1 MTSRYTPLFD
11 AIALLEANHQAPNL
25 VPAVKNFPFHQ
36 MYIGQKEILEQIPTG
51 GSAVICSHTGMGK
64 TAIFLTLTRNTPS
77 IIIEPRIFLQRQT
90 AKYFNDTLLFG
101 RSGYQCRHAH
111 SAATA
116 PCLLKENCSDTQFHR
131 TCEKATQTCL
141 NDECTVFPIS
151 ESSKRSCVFEWG
163 SLCGESDGTR
173 MASEDIEDNNAPC
186 GFRNPSECTRYLPA
200 TISSYQIYPCEEC
213 KYISAQR
220 EAIRVFRN
228 NGTVICNFGNFWN
241 LLKSAKLV
249 VVDEADLFFREISA
263 PMRLKY
269 STPKQHS
276 GNSIKELMDREVDGL
291 QKAAKDK
298 DAGFRYKAQNLLY
311 SAQFLFANAD
321 LCFKYQRKDRIY
333 IEIDPRNVNILS
345 QKLFKDKRVIIV
357 SATPGQFDLPSYSAS
372 IHQRCG
378 LFFAPVGNL
387 TSRSLKINPYIMN
400 QAARAIVEIS
410 NHFDMMYDN
419 THVIIH
425 CTNLGTH
432 AAAMYKILGK
442 DDCVL
447 HSSGKL
453 AETIQEYLKSKKRYL
468 LAASAEYGF
477 DASFSK
483 LQFILKHPFPN
494 LDERARTLQKV
505 MGPEFNAYY
514 ESSAR
519 IRTIQMAGR
528 VGRGFDDFGCTICL
542 DSKSK
547 EDYEKNQMQY
557 PDWYRNRVD
566 SRCY

>member
-1 MTSRYTPLFD
+1 LFD
-11 AIALLEANHQAPNL
+11 AIALLEANHQNPDM
-25 VPAVKNFPFHQ
+25 VDSTTQFPFKQ
-36 MYIGQKEILEQIPTG
+36 MYRSQADLLNRVNAHPD
-51 GSAVICSHTGMGK
+51 SSFCLVSHTGWGK
-64 TAIFLTLTRNTPS
+64 TPVFLSITRNTPA
-77 IIIEPRIFLQRQT
+77 IIIEPRKFLQTQV
-90 AKYFNDTLLFG
+90 AKYFGDTVLFG
-101 RSGYQCRHAH
+101 RSGYPCEYAQN
-111 SAATA
+111 AASA
-116 PCLLKENCSDTQFHR
+116 PCLLKEKCSETQFHR
-131 TCEKATQTCL
+131 SCEKATQTCL
-141 NDECTVFPIS
+141 NDECTIFPVN
-151 ESSKRSCVFEWG
+151 ESYV
-163 SLCGESDGTR
+163 
-173 MASEDIEDNNAPC
+173 
-186 GFRNPSECTRYLPA
+186 
-200 TISSYQIYPCEEC
+200 IYPCKEC
-213 KYISAQR
+213 AYIAAQR
-220 EAIRVFRN
+220 EAIRVLRN
-228 NGTVICNFGNFWN
+228 GETVICNFGNFWN

-269 STPKQHS
+269 SLPKHHS
-276 GNSIKELMDREVDGL
+276 RDSITELMNREVDGL
-291 QKAAKDK
+291 QKATKDR

-311 SAQFLFANAD
+311 SAQFLLINAD

-345 QKLFKDKRVIIV
+345 NKLFKDKRVIIV
-357 SATPGQFDLPSYSAS
+357 SATPGQFDHPSYSAS

-378 LFFAPVGNL
+378 IYFAPVGNL
-387 TSRSLKINPYIMN
+387 TSRSLKQNPYLMN

-419 THVIIH
+419 EHVIIH
-425 CTNLGTH
+425 CSNLGTH
-432 AAAMYKILGK
+432 AAAMYKILGEK
-442 DDCVL
+442 DCIL

-453 AETIQEYLKSKKRYL
+453 AETIDDYLKSGKRYL

-505 MGPEFNAYY
+505 MGPEFNDYY

-528 VGRGFDDFGCTICL
+528 VGRGFNDFGCTICL

-557 PDWYRNRVD
+557 PDWYRERVD
-566 SRCY
+566 PRCY

>member
-1 MTSRYTPLFD
+1 MTSRYAPLFD
-11 AIALLEANHQAPNL
+11 AIALLEANHKLPDL
-25 VPAVKNFPFHQ
+25 VPAIKNFPFPQ
-36 MYIGQKEILEQIPTG
+36 MYIGQKEILEKLPKD
-51 GSAVICSHTGMGK
+51 GSAIICSHTGMGK
-64 TAIFLTLTRNTPS
+64 TAIFLTLTRGVPS
-77 IIIEPRIFLQRQT
+77 IVIEPRKFLQVQV
-90 AKYFNDTLLFG
+90 AKYFGDTILFG
-101 RSGYQCRHAH
+101 RSGYPCDYAN
-111 SAATA
+111 SAASS
-116 PCLLKENCSDTQFHR
+116 PCLLKEDCSDTQFHR
-131 TCEKATQTCL
+131 TCETATQTCL
-141 NDECTVFPIS
+141 NDECTVFP
-151 ESSKRSCVFEWG
+151 VNG
-163 SLCGESDGTR
+163 
-173 MASEDIEDNNAPC
+173 
-186 GFRNPSECTRYLPA
+186 
-200 TISSYQIYPCEEC
+200 SYQIYPCKEC
-213 KYISAQR
+213 NYISAQR
-220 EAIRVFRN
+220 EAIRVLGTG
-228 NGTVICNFGNFWN
+228 GTVISNFGNFWN
-241 LLKSAKLV
+241 LLKSAKIV

-269 STPKQHS
+269 SVPKHHS
-276 GNSIKELMDREVDGL
+276 GNSIKELMGREVDGL
-291 QKAAKDK
+291 RKAAKDR

-311 SAQFLFANAD
+311 SAQFLLTNAE
-321 LCFKYQRKDRIY
+321 LCFKYQRKDKIY
-333 IEIDPRNVNILS
+333 VEVDPRNVNILS

-357 SATPGQFDLPSYSAS
+357 SATPGHFDHPSYSAS

-378 LFFAPVGNL
+378 IYFAPVGNL
-387 TSRSLKINPYIMN
+387 TSRSLKQNPYIMN

-432 AAAMYKILGK
+432 AAAMYKILGEE
-442 DDCVL
+442 DCTL

-453 AETIQEYLKSKKRYL
+453 AETIQEYLKSGKRYL

-494 LDERARTLQKV
+494 LDERARTLQRV